1 MTKKYNESVL
11 VVPSKEVTETSNIF
25 ELGSHAS
32 FLDRNLAELDIN
44 HRQIIPY
51 VFITD
56 MLGRILI
63 YRRKTGDSRLKDK
76 YSIGFGGHI
85 NTSDKPIDANVLEE
99 SAENIPSKLD
109 IEKIC
114 YNNIKRELEEELYMS
129 DPEELQQLIRTDT
142 LILKNETEVDK
153 MHVGIVYH
161 LLNNKIR
168 GRVVDGKYNQSE
180 MFLEFVKLDNLLSDD
195 IMFNKLESWSQTLIA
210 SLRNLL

>member
-85 NTSDKPIDANVLEE
+85 NPIDADISVE
-99 SAENIPSKLD
+99 SGENALSKLD

-114 YNNIKRELEEELYMS
+114 YNNIRRELEEELHMS
-129 DPEELQQLIRTDT
+129 DPEELQQLIKTDT

-168 GRVVDGKYNQSE
+168 GRVVDGRYNQSE
-180 MFLEFVKLDNLLSDD
+180 MFLEFVKLENLLSDD